1 MVNIN
6 ALLLKDFYK
15 AVHSEMLNPGMAK
28 SVSYY
33 TPRMSRVNRWDKVV
47 MFGLQM
53 FCKTWLIDYFNDNFF
68 NLSEDEVVAE
78 YQRVMDNAMGK
89 GIYDIEKVRNLH
101 KLGYLPIEI
110 VALPEGTKVPMKC
123 PMFGI
128 TNTDDRF
135 AWLPQALESLI
146 SAECWYPMICAT
158 VGNTYREIVNKY
170 YDLTCE
176 DNVPRRRA
184 LGNFDF
190 RGDQGVDAALK
201 AGAGWCLSFV
211 NSATVPVIPF
221 LEEMYNCDC
230 TKEEVAFGAVS
241 TEHFVMCSN
250 YAVDG
255 DEETFLRRLLNDLYP
270 NTSFS
275 CVCDSYD
282 YWNVVENIIPK
293 LHDDIMKHNGC
304 FLVRGDSGDCVE
316 VVTQTVF
323 KLWDEFGGTINSKGY
338 KVLDPHVKALY
349 GDSITIQRAEQ
360 IYQILM
366 DNGFAAQNVSLG
378 IGSFS
383 MHCIEEDGILKP
395 FTRDTFSSCI
405 KACDAIID
413 GEEYPIFKDPKTDRD
428 TGHGFKK
435 SQRGCCVV
443 HEAEGGELFYT
454 DGWTWDEASNLIV
467 NLLVPVFRD
476 GKMLKEE
483 SLNDIRQRLH
493 GGKF

>member
-1 MVNIN
+1 MNIN

-15 AVHSEMLNPGMAK
+15 AVHSEMINPKMTK

-33 TPRMSRVNRWDKVV
+33 TPRMSRVDRWDHVV
-47 MFGLQM
+47 NFGLQM
-53 FCKTWLIDYFNDNFF
+53 FIKTWLIDFFNDNFF
-68 NLSEDEVVAE
+68 NLSEEEVVTE
-78 YQRVMDNAMGK
+78 YQRIIDNTMGK
-89 GIYDIEKVRNLH
+89 GIYDIEKVRALH
-101 KLGYLPIEI
+101 QLGYLPIEI
-110 VALPEGTKVPMKC
+110 VALPEGSKVPMKC
-123 PMFGI
+123 PIFGI

-135 AWLPQALESLI
+135 AWLGQALESLI

-158 VGNTYREIVNKY
+158 VGNTYREIVNRY
-170 YDLTCE
+170 YSLTCE
-176 DNVPRRRA
+176 DSVPRRRA

-221 LEEMYNCDC
+221 LEQMYNCDC
-230 TKEEVAFGAVS
+230 TKEEVAFGSVS

-250 YAVDG
+250 YAYDG
-255 DEETFLRRLLNDLYP
+255 DEKTFLNKLLTELYP
-270 NTSFS
+270 HTSFS

-282 YWNVVENIIPK
+282 YWNVVNNIIPELK
-293 LHDDIMKHNGC
+293 DEILNHDGC

-323 KLWDEFGGTINSKGY
+323 KLWDIFGGTINSKGY

-349 GDSITIQRAEQ
+349 GDSITIQRAEE

-378 IGSFS
+378 VGSFS
-383 MHCIEEDGILKP
+383 MHCIEENGVLKP

-413 GEEYPIFKDPKTDRD
+413 GKEYPIFKDPKTDRD

-435 SQRGCCVV
+435 SQRGCCKVFTD
-443 HEAEGGELFYT
+443 ENGEFYYE
-454 DGWTWDEASNLIV
+454 DGFTWDETVKDLNNKLQPI
-467 NLLVPVFRD
+467 FRN
-476 GKMLKEE
+476 GKMLKEYTLQE
-483 SLNDIRQRLH
+483 VRNILH
-493 GGKF
+493 GGNF

>member
-1 MVNIN
+1 MKIN

-15 AVHSEMLNPGMAK
+15 AVHSEMLNPKMTK

-33 TPRMSRVNRWDKVV
+33 TPRMSRINRWDKVV

-53 FCKTWLIDYFNDNFF
+53 FIKTWLIDYFNENFF
-68 NLSEDEVVAE
+68 DKSENEVIKE
-78 YQRVMDNAMGK
+78 YKRIMDNTMGA
-89 GIYDIEKVRNLH
+89 GIYDIEKIRKLH
-101 KLGYLPIEI
+101 SLSYLPIEI
-110 VALPEGTKVPMKC
+110 ISVPEGTKVNMKV

-128 TNTDDRF
+128 TNTNDEF

-146 SAECWYPMICAT
+146 SAEMWYPMICAT
-158 VGNTYREIVNKY
+158 VGDTYRQIVNKY
-170 YDLTCE
+170 YDLTCNN
-176 DNVPRRRA
+176 DIPRRRA

-190 RGDQGVDAALK
+190 RGDMGVDAALK

-255 DEETFLRRLLNDLYP
+255 DEKTFLKRLLTELYP

-282 YWNVVENIIPK
+282 YWNVVTKILPE
-293 LHDDIMKHNGC
+293 LHNELMNHNGC

-338 KVLDPHVKALY
+338 KVLDSHVKALY
-349 GDSITIQRAEQ
+349 GDSITVQRCEE

-366 DNGFAAQNVSLG
+366 DNGFSAQNVSLG

-383 MHCIEEDGILKP
+383 MHCIEEDGVLKP

-405 KACDAIID
+405 KACDAII
-413 GEEYPIFKDPKTDRD
+413 GEKEYAIFKDPKTDRD

-435 SQRGCCVV
+435 SQMGCCVV
-443 HEAEGGELFYT
+443 EVDDNGDLIYT
-454 DGWTWDEASNLIV
+454 DGHTWEEAYNNPK
-467 NLLVPVFRD
+467 NLLQPVFRN
-476 GKMLKEE
+476 GKLLKEYTL
-483 SLNDIRQRLH
+483 SDIRERLH
-493 GGKF
+493 GGNF